1 MPRLNPCGELMVWY
15 SSKGLVDDLKLFILQ
30 LRQNKKKKHKWN
42 KWKVEL
48 IGNKT
53 HPFFKSVLSW
63 FLQLQPDLVWA
74 NHCLIVANFSKLK
87 IQCCVTFITE
97 SV

>member
-53 HPFFKSVLSW
+53 HHFFLFFTFFQISTVMV
-63 FLQLQPDLVWA
+63 FT
-74 NHCLIVANFSKLK
+74 
-87 IQCCVTFITE
+87 VTALLGLG
-97 SV
+97 